1 VVRLT
6 IQGGGVRGRVGKR
19 LVLVASCAW
28 LAVSALVPAVAAA
41 QSSSNVSLSA
51 MSQTDPALGH
61 RYRHGVER
69 RRAQTAVP
77 AITTSRNL
85 VFGGGTS
92 AAGFAGPV
100 GVTTGA
106 PKVYLVYW
114 GSQWGSQ
121 TTDANGYAH
130 LSGDPSGFAPVQQAF
145 FSGLGT
151 GGETWSGVMTQ
162 YCDDASIGSMSC
174 AGSSRR
180 VGYPTGGALGGVWED
195 AAVAAP
201 AAATGHDIAA
211 EAVAAAA
218 HFANL
223 DGTANRNA
231 QYVIVS
237 PTGTNPDG
245 WLNPHGGF
253 CAWHDDTADTTLIGG
268 AAISP
273 YGTLAFTNMPYLPD
287 AGGACGAGFVNSPG
301 LLDGVSIIGGHEYA
315 ETITDQFPAGGW
327 TDANGAENADKCS
340 WLVSGPGASADITL
354 TTGTFAVQSTWSND
368 ATNGRGA
375 CAISHPIGVSV
386 GPAFKTVAAA
396 AFTSTTHQT
405 FVVKAAGGSTT
416 TITESGALPPGVTFT
431 AKPGAAI
438 LAGIAPAG
446 SEGTYPLVITAS
458 NVAAATSQAFTLTVT
473 PTRMFT
479 SPATVTFTSGVAKS
493 FTVAAR
499 GNFAKNT
506 TGPPLTPALSEAGL
520 VPAGLTFTDNGDGTA
535 SLAGTTSA
543 KGTYLLTIT
552 AINVRKL
559 KQTLKLT
566 VN

>member
-1 VVRLT
+1 M
-6 IQGGGVRGRVGKR
+6 RGRAGKR
-19 LVLVASCAW
+19 LALVATGAW
-28 LAVSALVPAVAAA
+28 LAVCALAPGVAVA
-41 QSSSNVSLSA
+41 QSASSTSLSA
-51 MSQTDPALGH
+51 MSQSDPTIGH

-69 RRAQTAVP
+69 RRALTAFP
-77 AITTSRNL
+77 ATTTSHNM
-85 VFGGGTS
+85 VFGGGQS
-92 AAGFAGPV
+92 AAGYTSPV

-121 TTDANGYAH
+121 STDANGYAH
-130 LSGDPSGFAPVQQAF
+130 LSGDPSGIAPIQQAF

-162 YCDDASIGSMSC
+162 YCDDAALGSMSC
-174 AGSSRR
+174 AGSSSR
-180 VGYPTGGALGGVWED
+180 VGYPTGGALAGVWED
-195 AAVAAP
+195 AAVPAP
-201 AAATGHDIAA
+201 AAATGHAIAA

-245 WLNPHGGF
+245 WRDPRSGF

-268 AAISP
+268 AADSP

-287 AGGACGAGFVNSPG
+287 AGASCGAGFVNLPG
-301 LLDGVSIIGGHEYA
+301 LDDGVTIIGGHEYA
-315 ETITDQFPAGGW
+315 ETLTDQFPGGGW
-327 TDANGAENADKCS
+327 ADASGAENADKCA
-340 WLVSGPGASADITL
+340 WLVSGAGASADITL
-354 TTGTFAVQSTWSND
+354 TTGTFPVQGTWSND
-368 ATNGRGA
+368 AAFGRGA

-386 GPAFKTVAAA
+386 GPAFKTIAAA
-396 AFTSTTHQT
+396 TFTSTTHQS
-405 FVVKAAGGSTT
+405 FVVKASGGSGTT
-416 TITESGALPPGVTFT
+416 MTESGALPPGVTFT

-438 LAGIAPAG
+438 LAGTVPSG

-458 NVAAATSQAFTLTVT
+458 NLVAATNQAFTLVVT

-479 SPATVTFTSGVAKS
+479 SPGTVTFTSGLAKV

-506 TGPPLTPALSEAGL
+506 TGPPLVPAVSETGPL
-520 VPAGLTFTDNGDGTA
+520 PAGLTFTDNGDGTA
-535 SLAGTTSA
+535 NLAGTTTA
-543 KGTYLLTIT
+543 TGTYTLTIT
-552 AINVRKL
+552 ASNVRAL
-559 KQTLKLT
+559 KQVLKIT